1 MQDHDI
7 DGNGND
13 LTSVQA
19 IHFVDKTL
27 LLDCDHGDEDGAG
40 GGDADDD
47 GGEDLTSSQVVQFVD
62 QRLLLDGD
70 LRTLLQIASQPVNFI
85 ARTDLQV
92 R

>member
-13 LTSVQA
+13 LTSGQV
-19 IHFVDKTL
+19 IHIVDNRL
-27 LLDCDHGDEDGAG
+27 LLDCDHGDDGAG

-47 GGEDLTSSQVVQFVD
+47 GGEDLTSGQVIQLVD

-70 LRTLLQIASQPVNFI
+70 HRTLLQIASQPVNFI
-85 ARTDLQV
+85 TRTDLQA